1 MKGLLI
7 KDFRVLAKQKKFLIV
22 VLLLSVFLALGSD
35 SVGFAGNYVMLILS
49 TLTLTT
55 ISYDEM
61 NGGMLFLLSLPAN
74 RKTYVKAK
82 YTFAFLDIL
91 AASVLALV
99 LGYAETVVKKVSFSF
114 GDTASSIMGMM
125 LVVGLM
131 LAVAIPLDFKFGAE
145 KGRMIVTGAMIG
157 VAFVGI
163 AGFKFLT
170 EVLHIDLLGG
180 VTKLLGGI
188 ESEAMLNGVII
199 GGLIVLTVV
208 ILFCSYLIANRVMKK
223 KEF

>member
-1 MKGLLI
+1 M
-7 KDFRVLAKQKKFLIV
+7 
-22 VLLLSVFLALGSD
+22 
-35 SVGFAGNYVMLILS
+35 VGV
-49 TLTLTT
+49 
-55 ISYDEM
+55 
-61 NGGMLFLLSLPAN
+61 
-74 RKTYVKAK
+74 
-82 YTFAFLDIL
+82 
-91 AASVLALV
+91 
-99 LGYAETVVKKVSFSF
+99 
-114 GDTASSIMGMM
+114 
-125 LVVGLM
+125 M

-170 EVLHIDLLGG
+170 EVLHIDLMGSF
-180 VTKLLGGI
+180 TKLLGGI

-199 GGLIVLTVV
+199 GGLFGLTVL